1 MALNKDTIGSVLSSV
16 SFFKGMKNNTD
27 KIQQVSQLVSKN
39 AGQIR
44 NVFDKVESTM
54 STKSSTNIAS
64 SLESGLNDVTR
75 VIEEKDRNTQGS
87 FSNIKQKM
95 SFMRDTLDNVNEEVW
110 AIKSSAYRNRTSI
123 KTMQSNFDSIQAN
136 FQRQQF
142 ANIEQKREDDFRYTT
157 LNQQVMQNKLEV
169 GQARSALADLAAT
182 LQSAGSNNPSGS
194 IIGSYLAYQIAK
206 FALRNPW
213 VLAAGAGI
221 LAVGAIASF
230 IAPKGDPGEK
240 VKSDVD
246 KLKKD
251 LGTGA
256 DGGMSP
262 RRDPRRGE
270 TKSSVATQQRTNIG
284 RTKKLTDGFGPG
296 GAGGNVHGQIER
308 LYEGGKPNNSSGQQ
322 YKPAS
327 NRDKAILDH
336 AKRWGIS
343 PEALAGALDIESG
356 VNTSARGGFKNKFY
370 GAWQLEDNQIPE
382 LARRAGLGSL
392 TPQEYQQLSLD
403 DQLKVHGEY
412 MKKWGIEPSF
422 FTGEA
427 AQDSAKLWALQLSPA
442 NAKKINYDEPNSVIS
457 RTNQAS
463 AISATRGLVT
473 VGSVQNST
481 VNRGKKQ
488 LSESS
493 TKHESDTSVATKINK
508 QYGPKRPGDVDES
521 IQNIAQRSATSAG
534 MEEIT
539 FTSGKGNWISESGKK
554 KGQKT
559 TVHSTG
565 RAVDVTGFEN
575 DSQRRSFIREAYKNG
590 AKGIGVYKDG
600 SIHID
605 MAGDREWSWGGAI
618 SKKDI
623 RSLKTE
629 AKKDLAN
636 AKEDVTKQATNTVK
650 EEVEKQTARVVQQ
663 SVGEALKTAGHPMKP
678 VGKKEQQAYK
688 VSDKLYDAA
697 KNVPFATGQI
707 NSGFKEGA
715 EKNGGKYDPETRT
728 LTNLNPKQIEE
739 MNSEVIEKIK
749 GLGRIVPKDI
759 QQERTFIRPVITG
772 SSNQQGEAKNSH
784 DPPIN
789 NDITYSGINIPGE
802 NRKKQKQYAKVAQE
816 GNDSPA
822 KISPNEESY
831 QEVAYYYNEQGLP
844 VI

>member
-16 SFFKGMKNNTD
+16 SFFKGMKDNTD

-308 LYEGGKPNNSSGQQ
+308 LYEGGKPNASSATITGDPKSNAESYLGREISNDEWDALVRATYAESGRNDKEQAMVMASILNRTRDSKNESIIDILNKKNQFQAVTGTSKNPGPSQNYSDGPNQKTKNSILNSTQ
-322 YKPAS
+322 YLPAIS
-327 NRDKAILDH
+327 RKQKNFSAANSAAYGPGTNIGWRDKVRAEGGTI
-336 AKRWGIS
+336 GGS
-343 PEALAGALDIESG
+343 
-356 VNTSARGGFKNKFY
+356 VFNTSPDFKSI
-370 GAWQLEDNQIPE
+370 D
-382 LARRAGLGSL
+382 
-392 TPQEYQQLSLD
+392 
-403 DQLKVHGEY
+403 
-412 MKKWGIEPSF
+412 
-422 FTGEA
+422 EA
-427 AQDSAKLWALQLSPA
+427 K
-442 NAKKINYDEPNSVIS
+442 NS
-457 RTNQAS
+457 
-463 AISATRGLVT
+463 
-473 VGSVQNST
+473 
-481 VNRGKKQ
+481 
-488 LSESS
+488 
-493 TKHESDTSVATKINK
+493 SVATKINK
-508 QYGPKRPGDVDES
+508 QYGPRRPGDVDES
-521 IQNIAQRSATSAG
+521 IQNIAQLSATSAG